1 MESADILVSLTPQLL
16 LFSIGTQLTL
26 GFAGILLLLIGSGL
40 ISGTEV
46 AFFSLTA
53 NDYEEVDQLD
63 SQPARVL
70 LLLKETPRRLLATIL
85 ISNNFINIA
94 IILISAWLLGIL
106 FPDSVFIGWAES
118 LTEIVPLLTFLS
130 IEAIA
135 NGIKVAITVIGVTFL
150 LVLFGEVA
158 PKVYASYNKVK
169 LALFMARPVSAL
181 MTLFGPFT
189 YLLVQGASIVEKR
202 LEHHSQDTAAASQQD
217 MEDAIDLTVTNEEGD
232 ENNAL
237 HDVGILKRIV
247 QFGNVTVRQV
257 MRSRVDVV
265 AVDQE
270 IGYHELLEVIQ
281 EHNYSRIP
289 VFKEGLD
296 QMIGL
301 LYVKDLLGYRHEA
314 DDFNW
319 QQLIRE
325 EVLYVP
331 ENKKVSDLLKEFQL
345 EKMHLAIVVDE
356 YGGTD
361 GIITLEDIL
370 EEVIGDIQDEFDAN
384 DEIIFEQLD
393 ELNFIFDGKTLL
405 NDVCRII
412 DVPTNTFDDVKGEAE
427 SFAGLLL
434 ELLGQFPEEEQEIV
448 CGDFRL
454 KVVAMNPRRVEEVL
468 ITLPEPKEKQL
479 GSE

>member
-1 MESADILVSLTPQLL
+1 MESADILASLTPQLL
-16 LFSIGTQLTL
+16 LFSYGMQLTL
-26 GFAGILLLLIGSGL
+26 GFTGIALLLIASGL

-63 SQPARVL
+63 NRPAKVL
-70 LLLKETPRRLLATIL
+70 LALKEKPRRLLATIL

-94 IILISAWLLGIL
+94 IILISAWLLGAI
-106 FPDSVFIGWAES
+106 FTDTVFNGWAQG
-118 LTEIVPLLTFLS
+118 LTDTLSFLTVIPLEVLAKS
-130 IEAIA
+130 
-135 NGIKVAITVIGVTFL
+135 IKVAITVVGVTFL

-169 LALFMARPVSAL
+169 LALFMARPINTLMAL
-181 MTLFGPFT
+181 FSPFS
-189 YLLVQGASIVEKR
+189 YLLVQGASIVERR
-202 LEHHSQDTAAASQQD
+202 LENHSQDTAAASQQD
-217 MEDAIDLTVTNEEGD
+217 MEDAIDLTVINEEGN
-232 ENNAL
+232 ENNTL

-265 AVDQE
+265 AVDQDT
-270 IGYHELLEVIQ
+270 GYHELLKVIQ

-319 QQLIRE
+319 QQLIRK

-384 DEIIFEQLD
+384 DEIIYEQLD
-393 ELNFIFDGKTLL
+393 DLNFIFDGKTLL
-405 NDVCRII
+405 NDVCRVIN
-412 DVPTNTFDDVKGEAE
+412 VPTNTFDDIKGEAE

-434 ELLGQFPEEEQEIV
+434 ELLGQFPEEEQEII

-454 KVVAMNPRRVEEVL
+454 KVVAMNPRRVEEIL
-468 ITLPEPKEKQL
+468 ITLPELEEQEA
-479 GSE
+479 GI